1 MVVERSRFADVVG
14 ILRQMVC
21 KGELK
26 SKSCLKLEE
35 ELVETRW
42 GADEEIGEKIFVS
55 VPSKGIGV
63 FDPQGAIWFDWFFGV
78 FFIGSLFWCQESIIQ
93 NITKQWNH
101 VSFWWDN
108 RIIIEKQFIYKRI
121 LYFNKH
127 FIIGIVLR
135 WILITS
141 LIIPKQK
148 NVSTCSPDKAIK
160 IKTLVF
166 DHIFVWLPILF

>member
-63 FDPQGAIWFDWFFGV
+63 FDPQGAIWFD
-78 FFIGSLFWCQESIIQ
+78 
-93 NITKQWNH
+93 
-101 VSFWWDN
+101 
-108 RIIIEKQFIYKRI
+108 
-121 LYFNKH
+121 
-127 FIIGIVLR
+127 
-135 WILITS
+135 
-141 LIIPKQK
+141 
-148 NVSTCSPDKAIK
+148 
-160 IKTLVF
+160 
-166 DHIFVWLPILF
+166 